1 MVKTLELHRE
11 ATETYIHIIGHSLG
25 AHVAGFAGKYHTKAR
40 YQRITGILSLFTVII
55 NITLHVYTNKYNF
68 KIIDFSSMIV
78 SHYDWFFDY
87 CKGLDPAGPLF
98 ENEKDNARLSKTD
111 ANIVDVIHTDVDGLL
126 TFYDV

>member
-55 NITLHVYTNKYNF
+55 NITLHVYT
-68 KIIDFSSMIV
+68 KI
-78 SHYDWFFDY
+78 
-87 CKGLDPAGPLF
+87 
-98 ENEKDNARLSKTD
+98 
-111 ANIVDVIHTDVDGLL
+111 LL
-126 TFYDV
+126 YMYIQINTILKL